1 MLAQPTS
8 VRHLSESQRQMK
20 LNYNKLLGRWMKAV
34 LYDNVETD
42 IGEKMKY
49 LPYLIDL
56 NRQLSET
63 IQKIGMYTPQEV
75 EEGFYI
81 EE

>member
-1 MLAQPTS
+1 
-8 VRHLSESQRQMK
+8 
-20 LNYNKLLGRWMKAV
+20 MKAV